1 MLLPQSFQICGCV
14 YCLLFHLLSVL
25 GLHYCMGFS
34 LVAAIG
40 GYSSCGAHASHCRG
54 FSCCGARALERSG
67 VSTCSAWA
75 QRLLIP
81 GCRAQAQELLS
92 CSAVCGIVPGRG

>member
-40 GYSSCGAHASHCRG
+40 GYSSCGA
-54 FSCCGARALERSG
+54 RALERSG

-92 CSAVCGIVPGRG
+92 CSAACGIFPGRG